1 MARILVIDDDDALR
15 DMLALSLTTAG
26 HEVVTADNGM
36 KGLQLYRAEPTDVVL
51 IDLMMPHDGLM
62 AIRVIRSQFPE
73 LAIIAMSGGGA
84 HRLAYARTLGA
95 QATLAKPFSRAELA
109 SAIDAVLGQEAL
121 AESGPATSADLG
133 LRVA

>member
-1 MARILVIDDDDALR
+1 MPRILVIDDDDALR
-15 DMLALSLTTAG
+15 DMLALSLTAAG

-36 KGLQLYRAEPTDVVL
+36 KGLQLYRADPTDVVL

-62 AIRVIRSQFPE
+62 AIRVIRSQFPD
-73 LAIIAMSGGGA
+73 LGIIAMSGGGA

-109 SAIDAVLGQEAL
+109 AAIDVVLGNDAL
-121 AESGPATSADLG
+121 TKSDPARSVDRA